1 VIPPHSMLTYSLREH
16 CDPND
21 VLDELGRRYQ
31 AHGYRRLQY
40 ELDEPSMALKDGWED
55 EVYTLRGE
63 TIRRREREQCWLK
76 LAPAVTRLRVS
87 LSQSR
92 EGPVTV
98 TAIVVALAS
107 DRMKEIL
114 AYAEVHPEAFDPE
127 DVERLRSGVEAN
139 ASEKR

>member
-1 VIPPHSMLTYSLREH
+1 MTCSTNWGGGTR
-16 CDPND
+16 
-21 VLDELGRRYQ
+21 
-31 AHGYRRLQY
+31 HGIGGTQY

-55 EVYTLRGE
+55 EVYTSSE

-107 DRMKEIL
+107 DRMKKIL